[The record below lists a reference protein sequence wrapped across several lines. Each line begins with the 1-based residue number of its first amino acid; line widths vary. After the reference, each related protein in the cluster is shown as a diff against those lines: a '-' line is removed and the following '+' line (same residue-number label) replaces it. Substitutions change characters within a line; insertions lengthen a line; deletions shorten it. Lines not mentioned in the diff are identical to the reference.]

1 MRWVFLLAVFSI
13 TLGGCS
19 NLYQMDMAKNRRV
32 NLLKDLELLR
42 PKAASELPDPLSLDD
57 AVLIGMEN
65 NLDMRISRIM
75 EDISDENAL
84 MERLK
89 MLPQLNL
96 NSGVSQSS
104 APSDPDA
111 DKATKTV
118 SLSLTWNILDFG
130 LSYIRARQSAM
141 RAEIRR
147 MERDRQA
154 QLLAAE
160 IASAYWQTVLAEQ
173 SLEQIRTIE
182 TEVRGYKERAELL
195 VSQKRLDPIVSKA
208 IEKKIVELAIT
219 ASDLR
224 AEISGARIELCR
236 LMGVSP
242 MTEIRLK
249 RASFQE
255 HLKGLPDPGEFDPQ
269 KLEMISLTRRPDFYS
284 EDLELQIQQDEARS
298 ALVSMLPGA
307 QLNFGNYYN
316 SSSSYSNNMWA
327 SWGSTLTSALLSLPS
342 QYVNWRSQK
351 KSVAM
356 VELQRL
362 LLTAGVIVQAHMS
375 LHDYMVKE
383 QQFRLY
389 DDSYAIA
396 EDLLTMSRE
405 RHELGLLSDW
415 ALTQRMLEDVV
426 ARLARDRRIIALFN
440 SYNTLLVTV
449 GLDYG
454 QWEDNL
460 LEMEADMPADTED
473 GWDGENVPSEDDQLS
488 DDESDY
494 LENMMAGA
502 LC

>member
-1 MRWVFLLAVFSI
+1 
-13 TLGGCS
+13 
-19 NLYQMDMAKNRRV
+19 
-32 NLLKDLELLR
+32 
-42 PKAASELPDPLSLDD
+42 
-57 AVLIGMEN
+57 
-65 NLDMRISRIM
+65 
-75 EDISDENAL
+75 
-84 MERLK
+84 
-89 MLPQLNL
+89 
-96 NSGVSQSS
+96 
-104 APSDPDA
+104 
-111 DKATKTV
+111 
-118 SLSLTWNILDFG
+118 
-130 LSYIRARQSAM
+130 
-141 RAEIRR
+141 

-327 SWGSTLTSALLSLPS
+327 SWGYTLTSALLSLPS
-342 QYVNWRSQK
+342 QYVNWISQK

-415 ALTQRMLEDVV
+415 SLTQRMLEDVV

-473 GWDGENVPSEDDQLS
+473 SGDGENIPSEDDQLG